1 MATAIFWPTQLTY
14 QSRPIVNLFNFCVF
28 HPILIRF
35 GLEANIG
42 LRTTWNEFWITTA
55 IIWPTG
61 LTNRSRPIANL
72 FNFYVLV
79 QFGWNLVC
87 GLLPPCYS
95 PAPFML
101 LLLLYYF
108 PAPASALPLLY
119 SCPAPFK
126 FLSRTFLAPPLFL
139 PSSCPLSALFCF
151 TLLSSAPALFLPSSC
166 PANA

>member
-1 MATAIFWPTQLTY
+1 MRPCKTLLLLLGKKLAMAIFWPTQLTY

-61 LTNRSRPIANL
+61 LTNRSGPIANLFNFYANL

-79 QFGWNLVC
+79 QLGWNLVS
-87 GLLPPCYS
+87 GQQMLLPYS
-95 PAPFML
+95 CFCPAL
-101 LLLLYYF
+101 
-108 PAPASALPLLY
+108 ALP
-119 SCPAPFK
+119 SFMV
-126 FLSRTFLAPPLFL
+126 PLCNFIGIYFFAFIAVRWYFVMHDNEL
-139 PSSCPLSALFCF
+139 GLNSEP
-151 TLLSSAPALFLPSSC
+151 
-166 PANA
+166 

>member
-61 LTNRSRPIANL
+61 LTNQSRPIANL

-108 PAPASALPLLY
+108 PAPAFALPLLY

-151 TLLSSAPALFLPSSC
+151 TLLSSAPALFLHCS
-166 PANA
+166 